1 MREKQTEVTSNKSNM
16 QGPKDL
22 SLRSSSMPKKDLKP
36 KGKIREWHHK
46 ISVAY
51 TVGKERIA
59 TK

>member
-1 MREKQTEVTSNKSNM
+1 MREKQTEVRNNNSNI
-16 QGPKDL
+16 QGLKDL
-22 SLRSSSMPKKDLKP
+22 SLRSGSMPKKDLKP
-36 KGKIREWHHK
+36 KGKIREWNHK